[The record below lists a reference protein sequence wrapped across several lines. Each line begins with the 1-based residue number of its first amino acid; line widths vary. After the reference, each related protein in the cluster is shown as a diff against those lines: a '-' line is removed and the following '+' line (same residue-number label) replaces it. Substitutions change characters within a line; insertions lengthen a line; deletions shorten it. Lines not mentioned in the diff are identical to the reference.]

1 MKSLDYIKQRI
12 SDGTTGLTDCNY
24 DSMTEVN
31 TVNIYEKIYDT
42 RKLEHGLTLKSFIDE
57 RKCAEVYYDPNADF
71 NYFSMS
77 RNSNDGT
84 LIFDLEAMKY
94 ALIKVLV
101 CQTYN
106 KAVVSEPVD
115 MDFFNTHYFKYTV
128 GDIVLCQ
135 EYGEEFSTEEKPWM
149 RRRTTA
155 LLPIKFEVFE
165 KQIRDFI
172 QDLRC

>member
-12 SDGTTGLTDCNY
+12 SDGTTGLADCNY
-24 DSMTEVN
+24 ESMTEVN
-31 TVNIYEKIYDT
+31 TVDIYEKIYDT
-42 RKLEHGLTLKSFIDE
+42 RKLEHGLTLKSIIDE

-84 LIFDLEAMKY
+84 LTFDLEAMKY
-94 ALIKVLV
+94 VLTKVLA

-135 EYGEEFSTEEKPWM
+135 EYGEEFSTKEKPWM
-149 RRRTTA
+149 TRRTTA
-155 LLPIKFEVFE
+155 LLPIKFEVIE
-165 KQIRDFI
+165 NAD
-172 QDLRC
+172 

>member
-24 DSMTEVN
+24 ESMTEVN
-31 TVNIYEKIYDT
+31 TVDIYEKIYDA
-42 RKLEHGLTLKSFIDE
+42 RNLEHGLTLKSIIDE

-71 NYFSMS
+71 NYFTMC

-84 LIFDLEAMKY
+84 LMFDLEAMKY
-94 ALIKVLV
+94 VLTKVLA
-101 CQTYN
+101 CQMYN
-106 KAVVSEPVD
+106 KAVISEPVD

-135 EYGEEFSTEEKPWM
+135 EYSEEFSTKEKPWM
-149 RRRTTA
+149 MRRSTA
-155 LLPIKFEVFE
+155 LLPIKFEVLE
-165 KQIRDFI
+165 K
-172 QDLRC
+172 